1 MDLWYNNKG
10 KRTISSPYDKGNKAS
25 CLHVRDVSFIIA
37 EPESGSPPPHM
48 SIFSLGKGE
57 KEHEVFKCE
66 YVGRGSKAGL
76 EYAGWR
82 LESDFSEMKWRKQF

>member
-1 MDLWYNNKG
+1 MLARKG
-10 KRTISSPYDKGNKAS
+10 CFLY
-25 CLHVRDVSFIIA
+25 H
-37 EPESGSPPPHM
+37 SGARIGLPTPHM

-57 KEHEVFKCE
+57 KEQEVFKCE

>member
-1 MDLWYNNKG
+1 MLARKG
-10 KRTISSPYDKGNKAS
+10 CFLY
-25 CLHVRDVSFIIA
+25 H
-37 EPESGSPPPHM
+37 SGARIGLPTPHM

-57 KEHEVFKCE
+57 KEHEVFKCDMW
-66 YVGRGSKAGL
+66 GGGSKAGL

>member
-1 MDLWYNNKG
+1 MLARKG
-10 KRTISSPYDKGNKAS
+10 CFLY
-25 CLHVRDVSFIIA
+25 H
-37 EPESGSPPPHM
+37 SGARIGLPTPHM

-66 YVGRGSKAGL
+66 YVGWGSKAGL

>member
-1 MDLWYNNKG
+1 MLARKG
-10 KRTISSPYDKGNKAS
+10 CFLY
-25 CLHVRDVSFIIA
+25 H
-37 EPESGSPPPHM
+37 SGARIGLPTPHM

-66 YVGRGSKAGL
+66 YVRRGSKAGL

>member
-1 MDLWYNNKG
+1 MLARKG
-10 KRTISSPYDKGNKAS
+10 CFLY
-25 CLHVRDVSFIIA
+25 H
-37 EPESGSPPPHM
+37 SGARIGLPTPHM

-76 EYAGWR
+76 EYAGRGSKAGLEYAGWR

>member
-1 MDLWYNNKG
+1 MLARKG
-10 KRTISSPYDKGNKAS
+10 CFLY
-25 CLHVRDVSFIIA
+25 H
-37 EPESGSPPPHM
+37 SGARIGLPTPHM

-57 KEHEVFKCE
+57 KEYEVFKCE

>member
-1 MDLWYNNKG
+1 MLARKG
-10 KRTISSPYDKGNKAS
+10 CFLY
-25 CLHVRDVSFIIA
+25 H
-37 EPESGSPPPHM
+37 SGARIGLPTPHM

-76 EYAGWR
+76 EYVGRGSKAGLGYAGWR

>member
-1 MDLWYNNKG
+1 MLARKG
-10 KRTISSPYDKGNKAS
+10 CFLY
-25 CLHVRDVSFIIA
+25 H
-37 EPESGSPPPHM
+37 SGARIGLPTPHM

-66 YVGRGSKAGL
+66 YVGRGSEAGLEYVGRGSKAGL
-76 EYAGWR
+76 GYAGWR

>member
-1 MDLWYNNKG
+1 MLARKG
-10 KRTISSPYDKGNKAS
+10 CFLY
-25 CLHVRDVSFIIA
+25 H
-37 EPESGSPPPHM
+37 SGARIGLPTPHM

-76 EYAGWR
+76 EYVGRGSKAGLEYAGWR

>member
-1 MDLWYNNKG
+1 MLARKG
-10 KRTISSPYDKGNKAS
+10 CFLY
-25 CLHVRDVSFIIA
+25 H
-37 EPESGSPPPHM
+37 SGARIGLPTPHM

-76 EYAGWR
+76 EYVGRGPKAGLEYAGWR

>member
-1 MDLWYNNKG
+1 MLARKG
-10 KRTISSPYDKGNKAS
+10 CFLY
-25 CLHVRDVSFIIA
+25 H
-37 EPESGSPPPHM
+37 SGARIGLPTPHM

-76 EYAGWR
+76 EYAGH
-82 LESDFSEMKWRKQF
+82 

>member
-1 MDLWYNNKG
+1 MLARKG
-10 KRTISSPYDKGNKAS
+10 CFLY
-25 CLHVRDVSFIIA
+25 H
-37 EPESGSPPPHM
+37 SGARIGLPTPHM

-57 KEHEVFKCE
+57 KEHGVFKCE

>member
-1 MDLWYNNKG
+1 MLARKG
-10 KRTISSPYDKGNKAS
+10 CFLY
-25 CLHVRDVSFIIA
+25 H
-37 EPESGSPPPHM
+37 SGARIGLPTPHM

-66 YVGRGSKAGL
+66 YVGLGSKAGL

>member
-1 MDLWYNNKG
+1 MLARKG
-10 KRTISSPYDKGNKAS
+10 CFLY
-25 CLHVRDVSFIIA
+25 H
-37 EPESGSPPPHM
+37 SGARIGLPTPHM

-57 KEHEVFKCE
+57 KEHEVFTCE
-66 YVGRGSKAGL
+66 YVWRGSKAGL

>member
-1 MDLWYNNKG
+1 MLARKG
-10 KRTISSPYDKGNKAS
+10 CFLY
-25 CLHVRDVSFIIA
+25 H
-37 EPESGSPPPHM
+37 SGARIGLPTPHM

-66 YVGRGSKAGL
+66 Y
-76 EYAGWR
+76 AGWR

>member
-1 MDLWYNNKG
+1 MLARKG
-10 KRTISSPYDKGNKAS
+10 CFLY
-25 CLHVRDVSFIIA
+25 H
-37 EPESGSPPPHM
+37 SGARIGLPTPHM

-66 YVGRGSKAGL
+66 YAGRGSKAGL

>member
-1 MDLWYNNKG
+1 MGLP
-10 KRTISSPYDKGNKAS
+10 T
-25 CLHVRDVSFIIA
+25 
-37 EPESGSPPPHM
+37 PHM
-48 SIFSLGKGE
+48 SMFSLGKGE

>member
-1 MDLWYNNKG
+1 MLARKG
-10 KRTISSPYDKGNKAS
+10 CFLY
-25 CLHVRDVSFIIA
+25 H
-37 EPESGSPPPHM
+37 SGARIGLPTPHM

-76 EYAGWR
+76 EYAGRGPKAGLEYAGWR

>member
-1 MDLWYNNKG
+1 MLARKG
-10 KRTISSPYDKGNKAS
+10 CFLY
-25 CLHVRDVSFIIA
+25 H
-37 EPESGSPPPHM
+37 SGARIGLPTPHM

-66 YVGRGSKAGL
+66 YVGQGSKAGL

-82 LESDFSEMKWRKQF
+82 LEPNFSQMKWRKQF

>member
-1 MDLWYNNKG
+1 MLARKG
-10 KRTISSPYDKGNKAS
+10 CFLY
-25 CLHVRDVSFIIA
+25 H
-37 EPESGSPPPHM
+37 SGARIGLPTPHM

-57 KEHEVFKCE
+57 KGHEVFKCE

>member
-1 MDLWYNNKG
+1 M
-10 KRTISSPYDKGNKAS
+10 
-25 CLHVRDVSFIIA
+25 HVRDVSFIIA
-37 EPESGSPPPHM
+37 GARIGLPTPHM

-66 YVGRGSKAGL
+66 YVGVEARKQDSNMRGGARKRDSNMRAG
-76 EYAGWR
+76 